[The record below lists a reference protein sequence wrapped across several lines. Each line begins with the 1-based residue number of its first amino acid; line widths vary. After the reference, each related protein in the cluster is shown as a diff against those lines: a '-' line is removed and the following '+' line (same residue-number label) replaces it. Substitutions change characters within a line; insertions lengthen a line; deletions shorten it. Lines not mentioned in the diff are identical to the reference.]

1 MLMTLISILLL
12 VLGAILFG
20 ILSVRRKIKWLKQ
33 NKEIAKEIS
42 VEFAWGIGDMILVL
56 FLLILIG
63 VLPLIWFSGR

>member
-12 VLGAILFG
+12 LLGAILFG

-33 NKEIAKEIS
+33 NKEIAKEIA

-63 VLPLIWFSGR
+63 VLPLMWFSGR

>member
-33 NKEIAKEIS
+33 NKEIAKEIA
-42 VEFAWGIGDMILVL
+42 VGFAWGIGDMILVL
-56 FLLILIG
+56 FLLILVG

>member
-56 FLLILIG
+56 FLLILVG
-63 VLPLIWFSGR
+63 VLPLILFSGR